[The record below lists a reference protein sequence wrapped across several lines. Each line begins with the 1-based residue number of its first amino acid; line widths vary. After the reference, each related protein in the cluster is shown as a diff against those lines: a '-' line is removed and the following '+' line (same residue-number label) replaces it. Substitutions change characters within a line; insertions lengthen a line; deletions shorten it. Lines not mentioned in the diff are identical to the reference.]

1 MTLSQTMPFNGTVTA
16 WPINSNLYFIN
27 IRRFC
32 SVISIV
38 KRIKSE
44 ARDSEKVFV
53 NYDSD
58 KGLFKLNNKKPN
70 NLIIKMGK

>member
-1 MTLSQTMPFNGTVTA
+1 MPFDVIVKA
-16 WPINSNLYFIN
+16 WPINGKLYFID
-27 IRRFC
+27 IRKFC
-32 SVISIV
+32 SVISTV
-38 KRIKSE
+38 KRIKNE

-58 KGLFKLNNKKPN
+58 KRPFKLNNKKPN